1 MNHSDLIENYF
12 TIENS
17 EKKKEK
23 DELAQCIMYLLEEDY
38 ADTIYKSKRGA
49 YMISGEL
56 HKIIYDPVTKQEKL
70 VINNDNIP
78 VDEFN
83 SLKLFDSML
92 DESGLSVR

>member
-1 MNHSDLIENYF
+1 MNHSYLIEDYF

-17 EKKKEK
+17 EKKKER
-23 DELAQCIMYLLEEDY
+23 DELAQCIMCLLEEDY
-38 ADTIYKSKRGA
+38 ADTIYTSKRDT
-49 YMISGEL
+49 YVICGEP

-83 SLKLFDSML
+83 SLKLFDTML
-92 DESGLSVR
+92 DKSGLSVR